1 MRQFLILNSL
11 LLIGNM
17 LLAQDAEKIITLD
30 TLSIDKKNIYREVGG
45 FGLGTIS
52 FRDYATSPLVYKGL
66 AFSLG
71 MAKVKVDHK
80 KETRFSTNFLFGTT
94 LNQVEKSISDLPK
107 EKHRSVVSSI
117 DLRYSRLYTIHKL
130 SKNKNL
136 LQVGGAIDLKVISRA
151 NSSLGNNA
159 RGIDIFPTLFG
170 SIKMSHELFVPPILK
185 RKKTPRKQAF
195 SIRLD
200 MGLLNTN
207 IRNGYAYTVHAPF
220 YNGANQLDG
229 YAFNWFS
236 GIRMRYTSAYTIY
249 TKNNNN
255 GLKFSFIL
263 DGTLSGENPKRF
275 AFASTMAQFTYIHS
289 LN

>member
-1 MRQFLILNSL
+1 MRQFLMIIFLLHVGNILV
-11 LLIGNM
+11 
-17 LLAQDAEKIITLD
+17 AQDAEKIIAID
-30 TLSIDKKNIYREVGG
+30 TISEKKQIIYRELGG
-45 FGLGTIS
+45 FGVGTVS

-80 KETRFSTNFLFGTT
+80 KETRFSTNFLFGNP
-94 LNQVEKSISDLPK
+94 LNQIDKSDSDLPK
-107 EKHRSVVSSI
+107 EKHRSSVSSV
-117 DLRYSRLYTIHKL
+117 DLQYSRLYTIHKL
-130 SKNKNL
+130 SKSKSL
-136 LQVGGAIDLKVISRA
+136 FQVGGTIDLKMIVRA
-151 NSSLGNNA
+151 NPSLGNNG
-159 RGIDIFPTLFG
+159 RGLDIFPTLFG
-170 SIKMSHELFVPPILK
+170 SIKMSHELFIPPILK
-185 RKKTPRKQAF
+185 RKSPPRKQAF

-220 YNGANQLDG
+220 YNGVNQLDG

-249 TKNNNN
+249 SRNNNN
-255 GLKFSFIL
+255 GLKFSFTL

-289 LN
+289 LK